1 MQIKTKVYLCR
12 LGIEYHVLRAESLAQ
27 ANRQA
32 REMGGYVIREAYAN
46 EWYEDEDGINYSGDL
61 VASHL

>member
-12 LGIEYHVLRAESLAQ
+12 LGTEYHVLRAESLIQ

-61 VASHL
+61 VAS

>member
-1 MQIKTKVYLCR
+1 MHIKTKVYLCR
-12 LGIEYHVLRAESLAQ
+12 LGIEYHVLRAESLIQ

-32 REMGGYVIREAYAN
+32 SEMGGYVIREAYAN

-61 VASHL
+61 VAS

>member
-12 LGIEYHVLRAESLAQ
+12 LGTEYHVLRAESLIH

-61 VASHL
+61 VAS

>member
-12 LGIEYHVLRAESLAQ
+12 LGTEYHVLRAESLIQ

-32 REMGGYVIREAYAN
+32 REMGGYLLREAYAN

-61 VASHL
+61 VAS

>member
-12 LGIEYHVLRAESLAQ
+12 LGTEDHVLRAESLIQ

-61 VASHL
+61 VAS

>member
-12 LGIEYHVLRAESLAQ
+12 LGTEYHVLRAESLIQ
-27 ANRQA
+27 ANSQA

-61 VASHL
+61 VAS

>member
-12 LGIEYHVLRAESLAQ
+12 LGTEYHVLRAESLIQ
-27 ANRQA
+27 ANRQV

-61 VASHL
+61 VAS

>member
-12 LGIEYHVLRAESLAQ
+12 LGTEYHILRAESLIQ

-61 VASHL
+61 VAS

>member
-1 MQIKTKVYLCR
+1 MNIKTKVYLCR
-12 LGIEYHVLRAESLAQ
+12 LGTEYHVLRAESYAQ

-32 REMGGYVIREAYAN
+32 IEMGGYVIREAYAN

-61 VASHL
+61 KNK

>member
-1 MQIKTKVYLCR
+1 MQIKTKVYLCM
-12 LGIEYHVLRAESLAQ
+12 LGLEYHVLRAESLIQ

-61 VASHL
+61 VAS